1 MWKQK
6 GFHFPMHKPC
16 NREKWRQIYCVDTK
30 WRQILLL
37 DPMHK
42 PCNNITGIHK
52 VYSWI
57 QKQLTQCTRNIFSNR
72 ERLMKKI
79 GQRAKNVSVM
89 KLDQYSNE
97 KSKYMTLAE
106 FLPLNANISK
116 WPKLRLHGLCIV
128 QPMMT
133 RCRYS

>member
-1 MWKQK
+1 
-6 GFHFPMHKPC
+6 MHKPC
-16 NREKWRQIYCVDTK
+16 NREKWRQIYDVNTK

-79 GQRAKNVSVM
+79 GQRAENVSVM

-106 FLPLNANISK
+106 FLP
-116 WPKLRLHGLCIV
+116 
-128 QPMMT
+128 
-133 RCRYS
+133 